1 MDITPKRIVRF
12 ILGAVLPVPLFI
24 GIYYFS
30 YFYTSYHGF
39 DHESQSYMTS
49 PSDIAITRQH
59 LKTDALVFLAT
70 GYFLMGIPSLVYS
83 FLLEC
88 QRSCP
93 RFKMKS
99 YVIWG
104 VLMGGAAGLIAT
116 SFRFVLTDGFSDC
129 LIVIA
134 VSSGIGGIIPLL
146 LSLIRSQ
153 HLTPKDRENKQQQ
166 TNR

>member
-1 MDITPKRIVRF
+1 MLDNRLPAPSRNDFRSYNPQPAVEGAPPVAGARPWTFSQMDITPKRIVRF

-104 VLMGGAAGLIAT
+104 G
-116 SFRFVLTDGFSDC
+116 
-129 LIVIA
+129 
-134 VSSGIGGIIPLL
+134 
-146 LSLIRSQ
+146 
-153 HLTPKDRENKQQQ
+153 
-166 TNR
+166 